1 MLTNPDLNDVVI
13 YLTIAKI
20 VLPPF
25 VKMIRRMINKSI
37 TVIVITRDK

>member
-1 MLTNPDLNDVVI
+1 MLTNPDLNDVVV

-20 VLPPF
+20 VIPPV
-25 VKMIRRMINKSI
+25 VKVLRRMVNKSI